1 MGQENLKEGI
11 LDLKPTEEQQAIV
24 EAVRDLAISE
34 IRPAAREFE
43 EAGRAPDGI
52 EKQLFEM
59 GISTPI
65 PEEFGGQGVFDA
77 VTSVMIAEEI
87 AFGDPGVAFSV
98 LWAGA
103 AATVVDIAGSDSER
117 LELLPQLADGAQASV
132 ALAERDAG
140 TDITEL
146 EVSASDEGALTGRKY
161 AVVKADLA
169 TIRLVAASG
178 PTLWLVDTE
187 AEPSARPEDKLGLR
201 SARTFKVDYD
211 GAPATRIGGD
221 GDAVRMALLRVK
233 LLNAGIALGLSRAA
247 LEYASQYATERT
259 AFGRP
264 IGAFQGISFK
274 IADRAMD
281 LETARLITLKAAW
294 AIDNLRPDA
303 DRLVMAAC
311 GHAAAAAVA
320 NADDGVQILGG
331 HGYMKDHPEEMWYRD
346 ALTLATLESAS
357 MIGDIFLSK
366 AYQLVSASLQR
377 DGGA

>member
-1 MGQENLKEGI
+1 M
-11 LDLKPTEEQQAIV
+11 DLKPTEEQQAIV

-43 EAGRAPDGI
+43 EAGRAPDRI

>member
-1 MGQENLKEGI
+1 M
-11 LDLKPTEEQQAIV
+11 DLRPTEEQQAII
-24 EAVRDLAISE
+24 EAVRDLAINE
-34 IRPAAREFE
+34 IRPNAREYE
-43 EAGRAPDGI
+43 EDGRAPERI

-65 PEEFGGQGVFDA
+65 PENFGGQGVFDA
-77 VTSVMIAEEI
+77 LTSVMIAEEL

-103 AATVVDIAGSDSER
+103 AATLVDIACSDSER
-117 LELLPQLADGAQASV
+117 AELLPQLAEGARAYV

-140 TDITEL
+140 ADITQLEL
-146 EVSASDEGALTGRKY
+146 SANAEGTLTGRKY
-161 AVVKADLA
+161 AVVNADLSA
-169 TIRLVAASG
+169 IRLVAASG
-178 PTLWLVDTE
+178 PTLWLLDAD
-187 AEPSARPEDKLGLR
+187 AEPSARPEDKMGLR

-211 GAPATRIGGD
+211 GASATKLGRD
-221 GDAVRMALLRVK
+221 AEAVRIALLRIK

-247 LEYASQYATERT
+247 LEYATQYAKERT

-294 AIDNLRPDA
+294 AVDNLRPEA

-331 HGYMKDHPEEMWYRD
+331 HGYMRDHPEEMWYRD
-346 ALTLATLESAS
+346 ALTLATFESAS
-357 MIGDIFLSK
+357 MVGDVYLSA
-366 AYQLVSASLQR
+366 AYQPASR
-377 DGGA
+377 

>member
-1 MGQENLKEGI
+1 MGQENLKEAI
-11 LDLKPTEEQQAIV
+11 LDLKPTEEQHAIV
-24 EAVRDLAISE
+24 EVVRDLAVNE
-34 IRPAAREFE
+34 IRPDAREFE
-43 EAGRAPDGI
+43 GAGRVPDAI
-52 EKQLFEM
+52 VKQLFEM
-59 GISTPI
+59 GISTPT
-65 PEEFGGQGVFDA
+65 PEEFGGQGIFDA

-103 AATVVDIAGSDSER
+103 AATVIDIAGSDSER
-117 LELLPQLADGAQASV
+117 AELLPQLADGARASV

-146 EVSASDEGALTGRKY
+146 EVSASEEGTLSGRKY
-161 AVVKADLA
+161 AVVNADLA
-169 TIRLVAASG
+169 SIRLVAASG
-178 PTLWLVDTE
+178 PTLWLLDTE
-187 AEPSARPEDKLGLR
+187 SEPLARPEDKMGLR
-201 SARTFKVDYD
+201 SARTFKVDYN
-211 GAPATRIGGD
+211 GVPATPFGRD
-221 GDAVRMALLRVK
+221 VDAVRVALLRVK

-247 LEYASQYATERT
+247 LEYATQYARERT

-294 AIDNLRPDA
+294 AVDNLRPDA

-331 HGYMKDHPEEMWYRD
+331 HGYMRDHPEEMWYRD

-366 AYQLVSASLQR
+366 AYQLVGAGSQR
-377 DGGA
+377 NGGA

>member
-1 MGQENLKEGI
+1 M
-11 LDLKPTEEQQAIV
+11 DLKPTEEQQAIV
-24 EAVRDLAISE
+24 EVVRDLAKSE
-34 IRPAAREFE
+34 IRPSAREFE
-43 EAGRAPDGI
+43 EAGQTSDAI
-52 EKQLFEM
+52 VKQLFEM
-59 GISTPI
+59 GISTPT
-65 PEEFGGQGVFDA
+65 PHEHGGQGVFDA

-87 AFGDPGVAFSV
+87 AFGDPGVAFEV
-98 LWAGA
+98 LWCGA
-103 AATVVDIAGSDSER
+103 AATILDIAGTDSQR
-117 LELLPQLADGAQASV
+117 QELLPQLADGAQASV

-146 EVSASDEGALTGRKY
+146 EVSATDNGVLTGRKY
-161 AVVKADLA
+161 SVVNAESA

-178 PTLWLVDTE
+178 PTLWLVDVDSG

-211 GAPATRIGGD
+211 EVPATPIGRD
-221 GDAVRMALLRVK
+221 IDVVRTALLRVK

-247 LEYASQYATERT
+247 LEYATQYARERT

-294 AIDNLRPDA
+294 AVDNQRTDA

-311 GHAAAAAVA
+311 GHATAAALA

-366 AYQLVSASLQR
+366 AYAR
-377 DGGA
+377 